1 MWLLLCTIWTFEFVV
16 IVMKLGKT
24 GNNLSNKNQQW
35 PGQPDMRM
43 GKTISV
49 TETIE
54 FFFYLRNN

>member
-1 MWLLLCTIWTFEFVV
+1 MIMIRYVVATVYNMDV

-43 GKTISV
+43 GKT
-49 TETIE
+49 
-54 FFFYLRNN
+54 FL